1 LPGGA
6 GGTTVNAEGNNE
18 SLNFTNSGGNI
29 NLNPSSSGDTLTFNG
44 VSNDYAGKV
53 QITSLTGADPNVDLE
68 DLFNTGGALITSTN
82 FLSSLSSN
90 GTGETLHLMG
100 GGSLAFVATNSF
112 DLAKFTFST

>member
-1 LPGGA
+1 MPREQRKLPTLPTPA
-6 GGTTVNAEGNNE
+6 ATLT
-18 SLNFTNSGGNI
+18 
-29 NLNPSSSGDTLTFNG
+29 LNPSSSGDTLTFNG

-82 FLSSLSSN
+82 FISSLSSN

-100 GGSLAFVATNSF
+100 GGSIAFRG
-112 DLAKFTFST
+112 DE